1 MALANYGSSFSPDV
15 KVIQRITNLVGNL
28 PLYWRVFG
36 IKGMMT
42 WALIR
47 YGASDKMRPQY
58 LRNID
63 YPVYLRAN
71 TTDPL
76 TLREIFL
83 DRDYDID
90 NMENIEFIV
99 DAGANIGLASIFFA
113 NQYPGAK
120 ILAIEPEKSNFDVL
134 KRNVSNYPRV
144 VPINAALWNHSG
156 HIKLVDPGRGAH
168 GFITTETPV
177 SPECPTESTPSV
189 TLEDLMSAYSIPRID
204 LLKVDIEG
212 AEKEVFESS
221 DPWINRVST
230 IIIEL
235 HERFKPGCEEAFFA
249 GSYGMDTILERG
261 KLIVRHRAI

>member
-1 MALANYGSSFSPDV
+1 M
-15 KVIQRITNLVGNL
+15 
-28 PLYWRVFG
+28 
-36 IKGMMT
+36 IK
-42 WALIR
+42 A
-47 YGASDKMRPQY
+47 GAADKMRPQY

-90 NMENIEFIV
+90 HLKNIEVIV
-99 DAGANIGLASIFFA
+99 DAGANIGLAAVFFS
-113 NQYPGAK
+113 NKYPGAT
-120 ILAIEPEKSNFDVL
+120 ILAIEPERENFKVL
-134 KRNVSNYPRV
+134 TRNVSFYPRI

-156 HIKLVDPGRGAH
+156 SIQLVDPGRGAH
-168 GFITTETPV
+168 GFMTTEAPDT
-177 SPECPTESTPSV
+177 SEGTTEATTSV
-189 TLEDLMSAYSIPRID
+189 TLEDLMSAHRISRID

-221 DPWINRVST
+221 APWINRVST

-235 HERFKPGCEEAFFA
+235 HERFKPGCVEAVIS
-249 GSYGMDTILERG
+249 GSRGMDTILERG
-261 KLIVRHRAI
+261 KLIVRHRK